1 MTAPIRLR
9 SELVLVAGAPLL
21 WLALYNFRFWREVG
35 AAMWQPSLASVA
47 FFASLLAAA
56 LLLEIL
62 LVLLLPGRLLRI
74 FTALFF
80 AIAAPIAYFS
90 DTYGVFLDKAML
102 RNVFATDA
110 GEIAELINTRLVAY
124 LLLLGVAPCLVIL
137 RFELPATSWRRRLRE
152 RSALAAVVLGV
163 CVLAGL
169 ASSAR
174 YTSLL
179 HEHKSVRYLLN
190 PVVAVYNTL
199 RLSLGTAP
207 RLANVAIAETTT
219 PATRGADGG
228 TRPLVLF
235 LVIGETARAAN
246 FQLGGYGRSTNPK
259 LSAIADVVYF
269 RDTSSCG
276 TATAVSLPCMFSDRG
291 RKDFDADVADRSS
304 NLLDALAQAGLDVEW
319 RDNNSGCKGVCDR
332 VRHFDYA
339 MSGDS
344 ALCPAAHCYDEGM
357 LTDLPGL
364 LRNLTQD
371 TVIVFHQIGSH
382 GPSYARRYP
391 PAFERFAPACQ
402 HNRLDQCSREEVR
415 NAYDNTILY
424 TDHNLARQIAL
435 LEDAS
440 AYVDGMLIYAS
451 DHGESLGENGL
462 YLHGMPYA
470 LAPDTQTKV
479 PFLIW
484 MSQPYQRRTGATTA
498 CLAAQAGAAV
508 SHDNLFHSVMG
519 AVGVRSPVY
528 DAALDLFAGC
538 PPAKP
543 AAGAN

>member
-1 MTAPIRLR
+1 
-9 SELVLVAGAPLL
+9 
-21 WLALYNFRFWREVG
+21 
-35 AAMWQPSLASVA
+35 MWQPSLASVA
-47 FFASLLAAA
+47 FFASLVAAA
-56 LLLEIL
+56 LLLEVL
-62 LVLLLPGRLLRI
+62 LVLLLPGRLLRG

-110 GEIAELINTRLVAY
+110 AEVSELISARLIAY
-124 LLLLGVAPCLVIL
+124 LLLLGVAPCLLIL
-137 RFELPATSWRRRLRE
+137 RLEMPVTSWRRRLGE
-152 RSALAAVVLGV
+152 RGAFAAALIGV
-163 CVLAGL
+163 CVLGGI

-174 YTSLL
+174 YTSFL
-179 HEHKSVRYLLN
+179 HEHKTVRYFLN

-219 PATRGADGG
+219 PATRVADGA

-246 FQLGGYGRSTNPK
+246 FQLGGYGRATNPE
-259 LSAIADVVYF
+259 LSRIPDVVYF
-269 RDTSSCG
+269 GDTSSCG
-276 TATAVSLPCMFSDRG
+276 TATSVSLPCMFSDRG
-291 RKDFDADVADRSS
+291 RKAFDADVADRST
-304 NLLDALAQAGLDVEW
+304 NLLDALSQAGLDVEW

-332 VRHFDYA
+332 VRHTDVA
-339 MSGDS
+339 MSADI
-344 ALCPAAHCYDEGM
+344 AVCPAAHCYDERM
-357 LTDLPGL
+357 LTDLPAL
-364 LRNLTQD
+364 LRNLRQD
-371 TVIVFHQIGSH
+371 SVIVFHQIGSH

-391 PAFERFAPACQ
+391 PEFERFAPACQ
-402 HNRLDQCSREEVR
+402 HNRLDQCSREEVL
-415 NAYDNTILY
+415 NAYDNTIVY

-440 AYVDGMLIYAS
+440 EYVDGMLIYAS

-484 MSQPYQRRTGATTA
+484 MSQPYQQRTGATTA
-498 CLAAQAGAAV
+498 CLAAQASAEV
-508 SHDNLFHSVMG
+508 SHDNLFHTVMG
-519 AVGVRSPVY
+519 SVGVRSPVY

-538 PPAKP
+538 LPAKP
-543 AAGAN
+543 AARAD